1 MAKISENK
9 IDLLNQNAYN
19 RANSDYYTEL
29 YKMSEAKVTLDQDF
43 ELAKEYAALY
53 RENPTEDLEMSRLVV
68 LRWCLQNV
76 KKIKKSKRELEG
88 IKKRINHTLKKVK

>member
-19 RANSDYYTEL
+19 RANSDYYNEL

-43 ELAKEYAALY
+43 ELAKEYSALY
-53 RENPTEDLEMSRLVV
+53 RENPSEDLEMSRLVV
-68 LRWCLQNV
+68 LKWCLQNV
-76 KKIKKSKRELEG
+76 KKIKNQK
-88 IKKRINHTLKKVK
+88 